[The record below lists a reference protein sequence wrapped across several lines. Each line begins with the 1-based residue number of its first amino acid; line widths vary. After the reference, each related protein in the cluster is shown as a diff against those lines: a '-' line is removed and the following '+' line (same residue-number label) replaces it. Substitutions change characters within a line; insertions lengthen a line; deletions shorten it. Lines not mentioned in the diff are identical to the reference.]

1 MGIASKRRMNPADRV
16 RAQGPELALLNPDA
30 AAHAA
35 APASKAGVELQRLVA
50 GINPLLGAASV
61 LLALVAKLRAT
72 TMHSDPPGLRRQL
85 LARIEEF
92 EANARAAGVPRLKI
106 VTARYLLCSFID
118 EAITG
123 TPWGWTWSGHTL
135 LQEFHDEPWGGDKA
149 FKLLERMGED
159 VAANADVLELFY
171 VCLALGFEG
180 RYRGQPD
187 GRAQLDAIAARLV
200 QVLRPDLGR
209 HATRE
214 LSLRW
219 AGVKVPDRARAVLP
233 LWVVFAIGAVIVIAA
248 IVALNARL
256 DMQARPLFR
265 QIVAIPGALRSDLL
279 DQATAAARAR
289 LAPLLRADLAAGA
302 LEVRDDALRSVVV
315 VPSDALFATG
325 SAEIDPR
332 RLELL
337 ARVAAALVGQ
347 PGQIAVIG
355 HTDDQLRGSVQFPSN
370 WELSRARASAV
381 MQVLAQRGVP
391 ADRMHAEGRA
401 DAEPR
406 ERSDTAA
413 ARARNRRI
421 EIVLTL
427 PRPEP

>member
-1 MGIASKRRMNPADRV
+1 MTSADRV
-16 RAQGPELALLNPDA
+16 RAQGPELALLKPDGG
-30 AAHAA
+30 

-85 LARIEEF
+85 LARVEEF
-92 EANARAAGVPRLKI
+92 EAAARAAGVPRLKI

-118 EAITG
+118 EAIAA
-123 TPWGWTWSGHTL
+123 TPWGWTWNESTL
-135 LQEFHDEPWGGDKA
+135 LHEFHDERWGGDKA

-180 RYRGQPD
+180 RYRGQTD
-187 GRAQLDAIAARLV
+187 GRAQLDAIAARLM
-200 QVLRPDLGR
+200 QVLRPDSGR
-209 HATRE
+209 PAARE

-219 AGVKVPDRARAVLP
+219 TGVRVPDRARTVLP
-233 LWVVFAIGAVIVIAA
+233 LWVVFAVGAVIVIAA

-256 DMQARPLFR
+256 DAQARPLFR
-265 QIVAIPGALRSDLL
+265 QVVAIPAALRSDLL
-279 DQATAAARAR
+279 DQAAAAARPR
-289 LAPLLRADLAAGA
+289 LQPPLRADVAAGA
-302 LEVRDDALRSVVV
+302 LEVRDEALRSVVV
-315 VPSDALFATG
+315 VPADALFASG
-325 SAEIDPR
+325 SAEIDSSQR
-332 RLELL
+332 ELL
-337 ARVAAALVGQ
+337 ARVAAALAGP

-355 HTDDQLRGSVQFPSN
+355 HTDDQPLSSVQFPSN
-370 WELSRARASAV
+370 WELSRARANAV
-381 MQVLAQRGVP
+381 MQMLAQRGVP
-391 ADRMHAEGRA
+391 AGRMHAEGRA

-406 ERSDTAA
+406 ARNDSAS
-413 ARARNRRI
+413 ARARNRRV